1 MSHQWSVR
9 ALTKISDNEMENV
22 RKLVQ
27 TLPFVIT
34 HDNVNIPFRVY
45 SQRLDNQSHFDSGTA
60 STVFFQPDAP
70 LEHPL
75 CNRTLQDFRAQGR
88 KSPLSITKIYDLAQA
103 AAADQYKR
111 DIHRVLRYLIDSDEF
126 DLSTYPQSS
135 DQSIFIPPK
144 PLMQL
149 RTGKEYITR
158 QFMLGMEHLEEASY
172 EGNDQVMMAIAH
184 QLGLDTKDEQK
195 KTGLH
200 RVIPWC
206 GDQLTAER
214 LHGLYKFCG
223 QDRNAYE
230 RLDWLVVV
238 FGWFHLQ
245 MAFANSLHKQYLGT
259 TAGRGLMHAF
269 TLLERKGLHTVQTCG
284 PFHQNLHDAIYHV
297 TEAHFRACWKVV
309 GKVEKLEDLHNRT
322 PVELYSLARQI
333 VEELAS
339 STTVEAI
346 GSQPGDEQDETFRH
360 SVLWNRDSLWYID
373 LSEAILTGDVGI
385 LEDTLPH
392 LAFRFSGGGNSKYTL
407 EILELLQGL
416 HHDWPP
422 EIWFVVLRRLDV
434 FTDHPM

>member
-1 MSHQWSVR
+1 
-9 ALTKISDNEMENV
+9 
-22 RKLVQ
+22 
-27 TLPFVIT
+27 
-34 HDNVNIPFRVY
+34 
-45 SQRLDNQSHFDSGTA
+45 
-60 STVFFQPDAP
+60 
-70 LEHPL
+70 
-75 CNRTLQDFRAQGR
+75 
-88 KSPLSITKIYDLAQA
+88 
-103 AAADQYKR
+103 
-111 DIHRVLRYLIDSDEF
+111 
-126 DLSTYPQSS
+126 
-135 DQSIFIPPK
+135 
-144 PLMQL
+144 
-149 RTGKEYITR
+149 
-158 QFMLGMEHLEEASY
+158 
-172 EGNDQVMMAIAH
+172 
-184 QLGLDTKDEQK
+184 
-195 KTGLH
+195 
-200 RVIPWC
+200 
-206 GDQLTAER
+206 
-214 LHGLYKFCG
+214 
-223 QDRNAYE
+223 
-230 RLDWLVVV
+230 
-238 FGWFHLQ
+238 
-245 MAFANSLHKQYLGT
+245 
-259 TAGRGLMHAF
+259 MHAF
-269 TLLERKGLHTVQTCG
+269 TLLERKGLHTVQTRG

-360 SVLWNRDSLWYID
+360 SILWNWDSLRYID